1 MPSKPLPVFGRY
13 LLFQLPGIGI
23 ATLVLVGL
31 VEIWDLPVNAA
42 VVLFALW
49 VAKDL
54 ALYPFLKVAYQTR
67 DSGVNGPDAL
77 LGNLGVA
84 QDDLDPEG
92 YVKIGS
98 ELWRARAA
106 PEAESIVSGA
116 PVRVVQMR
124 NLMVVVEAADDNE
137 S

>member
-54 ALYPFLKVAYQTR
+54 ALYPFLNAKLESRFLLARTDQRVTVVTTNDVA
-67 DSGVNGPDAL
+67 
-77 LGNLGVA
+77 
-84 QDDLDPEG
+84 
-92 YVKIGS
+92 
-98 ELWRARAA
+98 
-106 PEAESIVSGA
+106 
-116 PVRVVQMR
+116 M
-124 NLMVVVEAADDNE
+124 ADIDHAMQQWQVGFQ
-137 S
+137 